1 MTARWRRSL
10 LTTTTLLSLLGLPL
24 RAAWADDPEPL
35 PAEDATLTAQ
45 IMGGRTS
52 ARGREHLRGRLEHDL
67 PAALRRLTSLLRAP
81 DPAVRRGGA
90 QGLAVLGPA
99 AAPAVPDLVEALDDD
114 DADVRA
120 AAVEAIQALG
130 AANQAVVAGVAARA
144 PRTDPTFARLVRWID
159 VASGRLDA
167 AALFARLADP
177 FTRAETISALST
189 RGAAAIPV
197 FAAFLDDPAWRARV
211 WGADGL
217 AALGVSTPDATAR
230 LVARAGDPV
239 EQVRTAALA
248 ALVVLV
254 PGDPAAAAY
263 AVTRVGDPALPPHVR
278 VGFVRGLTHRLA
290 DDGVAAALRAH
301 LRAGD
306 PFDET
311 VARALFA
318 SGSRDEAVLGG
329 LARAATG
336 LPPWGSSHR
345 NLRAAAPPPA
355 AVGADLDL
363 VAALRDAGDAGL
375 TAVRT
380 ETPAELGR
388 RTFVLGAIGT
398 EAAWDVVRGQLDVAD
413 AQRFA
418 AWTCVH
424 GLRDRA
430 PDRAI
435 DLAFADYLDDEP
447 QLIWGLDGVQGKW
460 SVALVAARGGA
471 LTARWL
477 AAWERRDREDRGWS
491 TVELRLIELARALGS
506 AAAPIVA
513 GLAER
518 LSNAQPPVR
527 VRAREG
533 LRALGPAAVAAA
545 PAIESAAANTTDA
558 AEAAVLRRVLDAVR
572 ATPSK

>member
-1 MTARWRRSL
+1 MTARWRRWL
-10 LTTTTLLSLLGLPL
+10 LTTATLVSLVGWSLG
-24 RAAWADDPEPL
+24 AARADDPEPL
-35 PAEDATLTAQ
+35 PADDATLTAQ

-52 ARGREHLRGRLEHDL
+52 VRGREHLRGRFERDL

-130 AANQAVVAGVAARA
+130 APNEAVVAGVAARA

-263 AVTRVGDPALPPHVR
+263 AVTRVGDPALAPHVR

-329 LARAATG
+329 LARAASA

-345 NLRAAAPPPA
+345 NLRAGPVSPAPL
-355 AVGADLDL
+355 GADLGL
-363 VAALRDAGDAGL
+363 VVALREAGDAGL
-375 TAVRT
+375 AAVLAG
-380 ETPAELGR
+380 TPAESDR
-388 RTFVLGAIGT
+388 RTFVLAQIGS
-398 EAAWDVVRGQLDVAD
+398 EAAWDVIRGQLDVAET
-413 AQRFA
+413 QRVA

-447 QLIWGLDGVQGKW
+447 RPIWGLSGVPWDW
-460 SVALVAARGGA
+460 SEALVAARGGA
-471 LTARWL
+471 LTGRWL
-477 AAWERRDREDRGWS
+477 AAWGHRDREEYGWGA
-491 TVELRLIELARALGS
+491 VEVRLIELARALGS

-518 LSNAQPPVR
+518 LSSAQPPVR

-533 LRALGPAAVAAA
+533 LRALGPAAAAAA
-545 PAIESAAANTTDA
+545 PAIEAAAAGTSDA

>member
-1 MTARWRRSL
+1 MTARWRRWL
-10 LTTTTLLSLLGLPL
+10 LTTVAITSLHLSLLG
-24 RAAWADDPEPL
+24 AARADDPEPL
-35 PAEDATLTAQ
+35 PADDATLTAQ

-52 ARGREHLRGRLEHDL
+52 VRGREHLRGRFERDL
-67 PAALRRLTSLLRAP
+67 PAALRRLTSLLRAADAP
-81 DPAVRRGGA
+81 TRRGGA
-90 QGLAVLGPA
+90 QGLAVLGSA
-99 AAPAVPDLVEALDDD
+99 AAPAGPDLVEALDDD

-130 AANQAVVAGVAARA
+130 APSEAVVAGVAARA
-144 PRTDPTFARLVRWID
+144 PRTDPTFTRLVRWID
-159 VASGRLDA
+159 IALGRLDP

-189 RGAAAIPV
+189 RGAAAIPA

-230 LVARAGDPV
+230 LVARVGDPV

-263 AVTRVGDPALPPHVR
+263 AATRVGDPALPPHVR
-278 VGFVRGLTHRLA
+278 GGFVRGLTHRLA

-336 LPPWGSSHR
+336 FPSWESSHR
-345 NLRAAAPPPA
+345 NLRPAAPSPA

-380 ETPAELGR
+380 ETPTELGR
-388 RTFVLGAIGT
+388 RTFVLGAIDT
-398 EAAWDVVRGQLDVAD
+398 EAAWDVVRAQLDVAD

-435 DLAFADYLDDEP
+435 EIAFVDYLDGGP
-447 QLIWGLDGVQGKW
+447 APSWGLPRGPSDG
-460 SVALVAARGGA
+460 SEALAAARGGA
-471 LTARWL
+471 WTARWL

-491 TVELRLIELARALGS
+491 TVEMRLIELARALGP

-518 LSNAQPPVR
+518 LSSAQPSVR

-533 LRALGPAAVAAA
+533 LRALGPAAAAA
-545 PAIESAAANTTDA
+545 TPAIEAAAAHTTDA